1 MSASTPERNSP
12 PKLPSFL
19 SPSKQTLRV
28 YDGKNWIPKPW
39 SHDFEKYTLE
49 RLIHFQ
55 QKGAGLPE
63 KVQANLVAINENVKS
78 INSLNEELASLRKE
92 HLESISKAS
101 VEAHTVHQGT
111 IQDQKR
117 FREITEIRKEV
128 IGLHNENLKLINRI
142 YDQIDEYIGSIDEE
156 INICQEKY
164 VKEINSGEQER
175 NAQIIKEQN
184 ARRRKEKKRKA
195 EMEALAKAG
204 NGAGGQTSSTSS
216 RFASTTP
223 RERPIRR

>member
-1 MSASTPERNSP
+1 MDVPAAHLSLEGQDLTAAPVTAMSASTPERNSP

-55 QKGAGLPE
+55 RKGAGLPE

-92 HLESISKAS
+92 HL
-101 VEAHTVHQGT
+101 
-111 IQDQKR
+111 
-117 FREITEIRKEV
+117 
-128 IGLHNENLKLINRI
+128 
-142 YDQIDEYIGSIDEE
+142 
-156 INICQEKY
+156 
-164 VKEINSGEQER
+164 
-175 NAQIIKEQN
+175 
-184 ARRRKEKKRKA
+184 
-195 EMEALAKAG
+195 
-204 NGAGGQTSSTSS
+204 S
-216 RFASTTP
+216 RYP
-223 RERPIRR
+223 RQV